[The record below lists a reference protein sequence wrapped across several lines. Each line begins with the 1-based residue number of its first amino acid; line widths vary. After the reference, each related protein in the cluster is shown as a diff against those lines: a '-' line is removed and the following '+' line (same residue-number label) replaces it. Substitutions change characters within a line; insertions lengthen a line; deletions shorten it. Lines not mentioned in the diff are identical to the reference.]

1 MPGGWPRRRSR
12 QPKPRPNGISGPGA
26 GKASRSIDAGEQPPL
41 AARPTAELCLVL
53 YDGVASGNHG
63 LWVIL
68 ATERE
73 AEPCYDQVADGH
85 RNRAANAER
94 RAVDKAEKRQYGA
107 GGGKEC
113 RPIELAVDDKGGDGA
128 EDQSREH
135 RTAAEQRHAVVDNP
149 GGAELGHADLL
160 GGRAR
165 RAERA
170 VYQGLRPGGD
180 VRQDRKHDCGRV
192 PRRRR
197 PKRLGADNEADI
209 EQAREGRAQRNEGEQ
224 QTRQPQEAP
233 HADND
238 TGRQRVAD
246 PAADRLPSGVADIDG
261 WRKGAAEQCTDD
273 GTDAVR
279 QQNLAQ
285 TVVVAGG
292 SGALHIVHTL

>member
-68 ATERE
+68 ATERG
-73 AEPCYDQVADGH
+73 AEPCCAQVADAH

-135 RTAAEQRHAVVDNP
+135 STTAEQRHAVIDNA

-170 VYQGLRPGGD
+170 VDQGLRPGGD
-180 VRQDRKHDCGRV
+180 VRQDRKHDRGRV
-192 PRRRR
+192 PWRRRLE
-197 PKRLGADNEADI
+197 RLSTDDEPDI
-209 EQAREGRAQRNEGEQ
+209 EQDRQDRDQRNDGEEQ
-224 QTRQPQEAP
+224 RRQPP
-233 HADND
+233 
-238 TGRQRVAD
+238 
-246 PAADRLPSGVADIDG
+246 
-261 WRKGAAEQCTDD
+261 GA
-273 GTDAVR
+273 
-279 QQNLAQ
+279 
-285 TVVVAGG
+285 
-292 SGALHIVHTL
+292 